1 MATSTVS
8 GELRHIN
15 KLRFWPLQ
23 DVLHDKYE
31 FSTDTANTI
40 ASFLNPMLRLNPEKR
55 AGAGEL
61 THHRW
66 LDGVVVQGEI
76 DVIRWAEEDEM
87 RKRGGAGTGAGRG
100 GGVGGGRGGGGGGG
114 GRVEGVKGEHGEQL
128 AVRESDEDALKPVD
142 DVGDG
147 ATIGGSGTDDEKSSV
162 KGGQQ
167 QAPVLSMPKGG
178 KGQAQASPSKKKGG
192 SKGRKSG

>member
-1 MATSTVS
+1 
-8 GELRHIN
+8 
-15 KLRFWPLQ
+15 
-23 DVLHDKYE
+23 
-31 FSTDTANTI
+31 
-40 ASFLNPMLRLNPEKR
+40 MLRLNPEKR

-76 DVIRWAEEDEM
+76 DVIRWAEEDEA
-87 RKRGGAGTGAGRG
+87 RRRGIGIGGARGGAGRE
-100 GGVGGGRGGGGGGG
+100 VGSG
-114 GRVEGVKGEHGEQL
+114 EGVKGEHGEPL

-147 ATIGGSGTDDEKSSV
+147 ATIGGSGTDDERSSA

-167 QAPVLSMPKGG
+167 QAPVLGMPKKGG
-178 KGQAQASPSKKKGG
+178 AQAQASPQKKKGG
-192 SKGRKSG
+192 SKGHKG